1 MLAKSLRA
9 SDSSMLAT
17 QLNLSPENVQK
28 LFHES
33 HFQTAT
39 ANMSPLGKAFLR
51 LYLSVVTN
59 CPTISKFLEQMVTA
73 SHTSRGAKLA
83 PTTLANLEAV
93 AAAVH
98 SLQEQSVRSKQDIYL
113 LTCHPNAGNALY
125 NTFHK
130 EESLS
135 ILGLKVE
142 DPMIEK
148 AAREVEANK
157 KAAAVSRKSHSSSA
171 RGRGRGGRGR
181 GSDYHSRTSYN
192 DREGHSNG
200 GQPSHNNQRKN
211 YSGYRGGRWGHSGNF
226 NPNFGSNFNPNFGGN
241 FNPNFGQGQTNAP
254 NNFQGKMLGWIP
266 QGQG

>member
-1 MLAKSLRA
+1 M
-9 SDSSMLAT
+9 
-17 QLNLSPENVQK
+17 
-28 LFHES
+28 
-33 HFQTAT
+33 
-39 ANMSPLGKAFLR
+39 
-51 LYLSVVTN
+51 
-59 CPTISKFLEQMVTA
+59 SKFLEQMLTA
-73 SHTSRGAKLA
+73 SHTSRGVKLA
-83 PTTLANLEAV
+83 PATLANLETV

-148 AAREVEANK
+148 AAREVEAI
-157 KAAAVSRKSHSSSA
+157 RK
-171 RGRGRGGRGR
+171 
-181 GSDYHSRTSYN
+181 
-192 DREGHSNG
+192 RESNNNG
-200 GQPSHNNQRKN
+200 GQSSHNNHRKN
-211 YSGYRGGRWGHSGNF
+211 YAGYRGGRGGHPGNF

-241 FNPNFGQGQTNAP
+241 FNPNFGQGQTNGP
-254 NNFQGKMLGWIP
+254 NNFQGKILGWVP

>member
-1 MLAKSLRA
+1 MLANSLRA

-157 KAAAVSRKSHSSSA
+157 KAAAVSRKSHSNSA

>member
-1 MLAKSLRA
+1 
-9 SDSSMLAT
+9 MLAT

-59 CPTISKFLEQMVTA
+59 CPIMSKFLEQMLTA
-73 SHTSRGAKLA
+73 SHTSRGVKIA
-83 PTTLANLEAV
+83 PATLANLETV

-148 AAREVEANK
+148 AAREVEASK
-157 KAAAVSRKSHSSSA
+157 KAAAVSRRNQSNNS
-171 RGRGRGGRGR
+171 RGRGRGSKGR
-181 GSDYHSRTSYN
+181 GSDHYSRTSYN
-192 DREGHSNG
+192 DRESNNNG
-200 GQPSHNNQRKN
+200 GQSSHNNHRKN
-211 YSGYRGGRWGHSGNF
+211 YAGYRGGRGGHPGNF

-241 FNPNFGQGQTNAP
+241 FNPNFGQGQTNGP
-254 NNFQGKMLGWIP
+254 NNFQGKILGWMP